1 MEPTRKLNWVSSIDP
16 GQDVELAR
24 LQARMVKYYSTSGS
38 YYSDIDFTARAWTSD
53 ACYLDIVARLGG
65 EYCRSIVEVGC
76 GGANLLRY
84 HPRFASR
91 YAGCDFSDALITR
104 NQAAHPDALF
114 RRIEN
119 PRRLPFEDATAD
131 ALFSVFVIEHTVYP
145 ADFLTECWRILRP
158 GGQFILRCPNFL
170 GASKVTSQRAGFAF
184 GTGREKIRAGAV
196 IDALVT
202 GYDRK
207 IGIPRACA
215 ALRRKIGDGHG
226 FYINLAPTCFV
237 DPFAP
242 DLDAT
247 YLTYAEEIVN
257 FLRGRV
263 TFPSDWRQLSS
274 RWPIYL
280 VGTKTGA

>member
-1 MEPTRKLNWVSSIDP
+1 MKPTRNLNWVSSIDP
-16 GQDVELAR
+16 GQEVELGR
-24 LQARMVKYYSTSGS
+24 LQERMVKYYSTSDS
-38 YYSDIDFTARAWTSD
+38 YYSDIDFTADAWTSD
-53 ACYLDIVARLGG
+53 PCYLDIVSRL
-65 EYCRSIVEVGC
+65 EDRRSIVEVGC
-76 GGANLLRY
+76 GGANLLRH

-91 YAGCDFSDALITR
+91 YAGCDFSAELIAR
-104 NQAAHPDALF
+104 NQAAHPYARF

-119 PRRLPFEDATAD
+119 PRRLPFGDATAD
-131 ALFSVFVIEHTVYP
+131 AVFSIYVIEHTVYP
-145 ADFLTECWRILRP
+145 ADFLNECWRVLRP
-158 GGQFILRCPNFL
+158 GGRFILRCPDFL
-170 GASKVTSQRAGFAF
+170 GGSKMTSQRAGFAF

-215 ALRRKIGDGHG
+215 ALRRKIGGGHG
-226 FYINLAPTCFV
+226 FYVNLAPTCFF

-242 DLDAT
+242 DHDAT
-247 YLTYAEEIVN
+247 YLTYADEMVN
-257 FLRGRV
+257 FLQGRV
-263 TFPSDWRQLSS
+263 AFPDDWRQLNG